1 MVVVGEVPPG
11 VRKALV
17 AGGYQVVETDLL
29 EDLAEAG
36 QVAAP
41 GEMPVV
47 VLQGASDGAGVI
59 RGDLDQ
65 GPPVVV
71 LVDGPD
77 EIRDALARGAHDIL
91 VASFD
96 PDELLARIGAAV
108 RTARLKTEVRDL
120 ARTDPLTG
128 LFNRRFLDDHL
139 AKASSLAR
147 RLHSPLSLLMID
159 IDRTRRIN
167 DEHGRAAGDEVLAE
181 VARRVLRGLRGED
194 VAGRWSGEEYVV
206 VLPAT
211 SVDGAWTLAERIRSS
226 VCDEPIA
233 ISGHGEVVVTVS
245 VGCAEGFG
253 TDVEEQLRRVHRA
266 LDDAKTAGRNRVVVG
281 S

>member
-1 MVVVGEVPPG
+1 MVGDVPPG

-17 AGGYQVVETDLL
+17 AGGYEVVETDLL

-47 VLQGASDGAGVI
+47 VLQGAADGADVVEA
-59 RGDLDQ
+59 DPDQ

-71 LVDGPD
+71 LADGPD
-77 EIRDALARGAHDIL
+77 EIRHALARGAHDIL
-91 VASFD
+91 ASSSD
-96 PDELLARIGAAV
+96 PEELLARIRAAV
-108 RTARLKTEVRDL
+108 RTARLRTEVRDL

-139 AKASSLAR
+139 AKVASLAR

-159 IDRTRRIN
+159 IDRARRIN
-167 DEHGRAAGDEVLAE
+167 DDHGRAAGDEVLAE

-194 VAGRWSGEEYVV
+194 VAGRWSGEEYIV

-233 ISGHGEVVVTVS
+233 ISSHGDVVVTVS

-253 TDVEEQLRRVHRA
+253 TDVEDQLRRVQRA
-266 LDDAKTAGRNRVVVG
+266 LDDAKAAGRNRVVVG